1 MTLPAIAKSFQ
12 HRLKREYRMTDY
24 SIVIQFLSDVQDD
37 KFRKRLRSG
46 TVKITVLY
54 MALLGLISVAV
65 LIASKP

>member
-1 MTLPAIAKSFQ
+1 
-12 HRLKREYRMTDY
+12 MTDY